1 MNTDNISDKHSFDAT
16 SEQPLKS
23 EYKASANDESEQA
36 SAPVEVSNVSNKTKT
51 NKSTKQSGKAIDNLF
66 EDPPISGQLWVC
78 ISFVSPELVKNCSLR
93 AVKVRGV
100 YASEAEARKR
110 SKYLQQIDPDF
121 HIFVGEVG
129 KWLGWDPDPNTI
141 EDQEYSEKK
150 LQKLVTEY
158 KKNRAKAKIMEEE
171 RKREMLEENVRREAE
186 KITGNK
192 QTKSAKRRERMK
204 KQAEEN
210 KMEDKMKEL
219 TENRFK
225 PQENKEIKE
234 IKENKVKTSILS
246 SLDNKEEEKTLNN
259 ERERILKKEAD
270 IKKSVENL
278 SSVDEKLNHLQRM
291 YKEMTKTKS
300 ASNSN

>member
-1 MNTDNISDKHSFDAT
+1 MNTDNNSDKPSFDAN
-16 SEQPLKS
+16 SEQITEVP
-23 EYKASANDESEQA
+23 EITMSA
-36 SAPVEVSNVSNKTKT
+36 TT
-51 NKSTKQSGKAIDNLF
+51 STVIDKKDKKDKEEKPKQSGKAIDNLF
-66 EDPPISGQLWVC
+66 EDPVISGQLWVC

-100 YASEAEARKR
+100 YATEAEARKR

-158 KKNRAKAKIMEEE
+158 KKNRSKAKIMEEE

-186 KITGNK
+186 KIKGEK
-192 QTKSAKRRERMK
+192 QSKSSKRRERMK
-204 KQAEEN
+204 RQAEEN
-210 KMEDKMKEL
+210 KMENKMKEL

-225 PQENKEIKE
+225 PQEN
-234 IKENKVKTSILS
+234 NK
-246 SLDNKEEEKTLNN
+246 DNKEQKKSIIASIEDESLQK
-259 ERERILKKEAD
+259 ERERILKKEDD

-278 SSVDEKLNHLQRM
+278 SSVDEKINYLQKM
-291 YKEMTKTKS
+291 YKEMSKNKS
-300 ASNSN
+300 TSNSN